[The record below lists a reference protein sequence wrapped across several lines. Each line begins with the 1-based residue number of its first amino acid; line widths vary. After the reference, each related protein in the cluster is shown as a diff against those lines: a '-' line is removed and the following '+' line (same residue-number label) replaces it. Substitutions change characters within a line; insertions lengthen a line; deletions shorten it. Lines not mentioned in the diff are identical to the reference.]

1 MQWYEDD
8 DLWNSFYDCLF
19 GEDSFRRAADD
30 VPCIRQL
37 TGVEAGSVL
46 DLGCGPGRYSIP
58 LARAGFNVTAVDLS
72 PYLLERAR
80 EREDREDV
88 GVEWVRAD
96 MREFHREAAFDLA
109 VSMMTSF
116 GYFEDPADDIR
127 VLENVH
133 YSLAEGG
140 ILLMDMAGKEWIC
153 RNLQPVHLTE
163 FEDGR
168 LLVERPA
175 VADNFTW
182 IDNEWVLVDGE
193 RVVRHRWGHRLYS
206 GQELADRLFAAGFA
220 EVSLYGGL
228 DGSNY
233 DLDAERLVAL
243 AVKPV

>member
-8 DLWNSFYDCLF
+8 HLWNSFYDCLF

-58 LARAGFNVTAVDLS
+58 LARAGFSVTAVDLS

-96 MREFHREAAFDLA
+96 MREFQREAAFDLA

-127 VLENVH
+127 VLENVCH
-133 YSLAEGG
+133 SLVPGG
-140 ILLMDMAGKEWIC
+140 KFVLDLVGKEWLC
-153 RNLQPVHLTE
+153 RHTQPVHLTE

-168 LLVERPA
+168 LLVERP
-175 VADNFTW
+175 VLSENLTW
-182 IDNEWVLVDGE
+182 VQNEWLMIDGE
-193 RVVRHRWGHRLYS
+193 SVVRHEWSHRMYS
-206 GQELADRLFAAGFA
+206 GQELADRLFAAGFD

-228 DGSNY
+228 DGSDY
-233 DLDAERLVAL
+233 DVDAERLVAV
-243 AVKPV
+243 ATK